1 MRKNENFD
9 VVLAKDC
16 ARAFTTSTG
25 LGTVV
30 SLADGEPLATYGT
43 YHCENCRICQLA
55 GKQAYAVHTEP
66 HLRHERSGA
75 IRR

>member
-43 YHCENCRICQLA
+43 YRWENCRICPLA
-55 GKQAYAVHTEP
+55 G
-66 HLRHERSGA
+66 
-75 IRR
+75 

>member
-30 SLADGEPLATYGT
+30 SLAESRWRPMAHITVRT
-43 YHCENCRICQLA
+43 A
-55 GKQAYAVHTEP
+55 AYASW
-66 HLRHERSGA
+66 RGNS
-75 IRR
+75 IRCAYRATSTA

>member
-43 YHCENCRICQLA
+43 YHCEN
-55 GKQAYAVHTEP
+55 AVHTEP